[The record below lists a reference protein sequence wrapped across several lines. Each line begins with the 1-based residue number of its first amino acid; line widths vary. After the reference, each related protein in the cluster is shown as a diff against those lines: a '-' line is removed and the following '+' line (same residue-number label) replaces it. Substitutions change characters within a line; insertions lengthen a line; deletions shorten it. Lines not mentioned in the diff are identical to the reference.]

1 MNPVGSFQIF
11 EGVSAITEY
20 KRPSV
25 LVFQFICQS
34 ARLGREGSPLLTP
47 CLLSLSGNA
56 LAFAS
61 VARGLSYKR
70 FLCYLK
76 KSSNLV

>member
-25 LVFQFICQS
+25 YFSLS
-34 ARLGREGSPLLTP
+34 ASQQGSGREGSPLLTP